1 MNIIAALLIAAAPL
15 VMPEPPKDIEP
26 FAMVSITSCEAGSY
40 TLLGYDTDPESE
52 LLSTFWYA
60 DRLDKILLVVGGP
73 KDEVTFIYMLLPS
86 KKVILYNSVEEAE
99 ASIYPSPCDLY
110 EAHITA
116 ETI

>member
-1 MNIIAALLIAAAPL
+1 MNFIATLLIAAAPL
-15 VMPEPPKDIEP
+15 VMPEPPKGIEP
-26 FAMVSITSCEAGSY
+26 FAMVNINCNVGSY

-52 LLSTFWYA
+52 LLTTFWYA

-86 KKVILYNSVEEAE
+86 KKVIQFDSAEEAE
-99 ASIYPSPCDLY
+99 ASIYHSPCDLY